1 MSLQR
6 RNENLKTWLIFAVI
20 LIAGIALRLYR
31 LDRFS
36 IFFDERSTLVIS
48 QGVVLEGANQ
58 KEVFSTLKLSNSDFW
73 KTPEFSLR
81 PPRVLRSFTYNE
93 NYSPRTFTPAEFWAP
108 KTLDDY
114 YEANNRSDIGNSPFY
129 YLLLHNWIEIF
140 GLTDYSIRALSVL
153 FSVLIIGLTYVF
165 ARRFFSVNTGLIASA
180 IVAIEPF
187 FIGYTHQ
194 ARSYS
199 LTFFLTLLA
208 TYFFLQIIEK
218 ENSRRKTIGLYIGYM
233 FAAGLGL
240 MSHFLVIAVL
250 IAHAIYALLFLRTI
264 TGWVKMAVS
273 AVAALLPV
281 TWWMLYGGGIYTLY
295 TLNYQADLYRRMAQT
310 KPFDNPFGIIL
321 PATLG
326 NVFTKS
332 LPIFADL
339 VIFTNGL
346 TDALAG
352 KKNVIVSLLIGLLL
366 IVLYRFRNHIK
377 LSDSIKKAIPFILV
391 LLGAAFYSNHRVQ
404 FVILSVSIFALSFI
418 PDVHRQ
424 ADPLQRKRLWMIYI
438 MALFPT
444 LFLILM
450 SFKNGHTYG
459 LMQRYS
465 GFSFPYVI
473 ILLSLLLQYYNT
485 IKVEFKT
492 LLYVGLACQL
502 YFVSLRLV
510 EFYEDRSPKYG
521 YFATPRA
528 PNPYYEAAQDI
539 QKLYQPG
546 DTILYPASRYEIL
559 SEMDRTFLPYSVQD
573 AQVTNLYLPKDAQYV
588 QVMDTTQ
595 TTHILLKKAGKS
607 EPIAIKKLKGLRYG
621 LE

>member
-1 MSLQR
+1 MFSNR
-6 RNENLKTWLIFAVI
+6 KNETLITWLIFAVI
-20 LIAGIALRLYR
+20 IIAGIALRLYR
-31 LDRFS
+31 LDRYS

-48 QGVVLEGANQ
+48 QGIVLEGANQ
-58 KEVFSTLKLSNSDFW
+58 KEVFSILKLSVPEFW
-73 KTPEFSLR
+73 KAPELDYK
-81 PPRVLRSFTYNE
+81 PRGVLRSFTYTE
-93 NYSPRTFTPAEFWAP
+93 TYSPRAFTPAEFWAP
-108 KTLDDY
+108 KTIEDF
-114 YEANNRSDIGNSPFY
+114 YEANIRSDIGNSPFY

-140 GLTDYSIRALSVL
+140 GLSDYSIRALSAL

-187 FIGYTHQ
+187 FIGYSHQ

-208 TYFFLQIIEK
+208 TYFFLQIIE
-218 ENSRRKTIGLYIGYM
+218 NDGSRRKTAGLYIGYIL
-233 FAAGLGL
+233 AAGLGL
-240 MSHFLVIAVL
+240 MSHFLTIAVL
-250 IAHAIYALLFLRTI
+250 VAHAAYALLFLRSI
-264 TGWVKMAVS
+264 KGWVKMAFS
-273 AVAALLPV
+273 AVAALSPV
-281 TWWMLYGGGIYTLY
+281 TWWMLFGGGIYTLY
-295 TLNYQADLYRRMAQT
+295 TLNYQADLYRRMAET
-310 KPFDNPFGIIL
+310 KPYDNPFGEIL
-321 PATLG
+321 PATFS

-352 KKNVIVSLLIGLLL
+352 RKNVIVAILVGVLL
-366 IVLYRFRNHIK
+366 IVLYRLRDWIK
-377 LSDSIKKAIPFILV
+377 MNNGLRTAIPFILV
-391 LLGAAFYSNHRVQ
+391 LASAAFYSNHKLQ

-418 PDVHRQ
+418 PDVHWQ
-424 ADPLQRKRLWMIYI
+424 ADREQKKRLWMVYI
-438 MALFPT
+438 MALIPT
-444 LFLILM
+444 FFLILM

-465 GFSFPYVI
+465 GFSFPYVV
-473 ILLSLLLQYYNT
+473 ILLSLLLQYYST
-485 IKVEFKT
+485 IKVEFRA

-510 EFYEDRSPKYG
+510 EFYQDRSPKYG
-521 YFATPRA
+521 YFSNPRK
-528 PNPYYEAAQDI
+528 PNPYHEAAEKI
-539 QKLYQPG
+539 KELYQEG

-595 TTHILLKKAGKS
+595 TTHILLKKAGNP
-607 EPIAIKKLKGLRYG
+607 EPVEIKKLKGLRYG

>member
-1 MSLQR
+1 MSLTR

-48 QGVVLEGANQ
+48 QGIVLEGANQ
-58 KEVFSTLKLSNSDFW
+58 KEVFSTLKLSVPEFW
-73 KTPEFSLR
+73 KAPTFDLR
-81 PPRVLRSFTYNE
+81 PPRVLRSLTYTQT
-93 NYSPRTFTPAEFWAP
+93 YLPKSFTPAEFWAP
-108 KTLDDY
+108 KTLQDY

-187 FIGYTHQ
+187 FIGYSHQ

-208 TYFFLQIIEK
+208 TYFFLQIIEN
-218 ENSRRKTIGLYIGYM
+218 EGGRRKTVGLYIGYI

-250 IAHAIYALLFLRTI
+250 IAHACYALLFLRI
-264 TGWVKMAVS
+264 IKGWVKMAVS
-273 AVAALLPV
+273 AVAALIPV

-295 TLNYQADLYRRMAQT
+295 TLNYQADLYRRMAET

-366 IVLYRFRNHIK
+366 IVFYRLRNHIK
-377 LSDSIKKAIPFILV
+377 LSESIKTAIPVILV
-391 LLGAAFYSNHRVQ
+391 LLGAAFYSNHKIQ
-404 FVILSVSIFALSFI
+404 FVILSISVFALSFI

-424 ADPLQRKRLWMIYI
+424 ADRLQRRRLWMIYI

-444 LFLILM
+444 FFLILM

-492 LLYVGLACQL
+492 LIYVGLACQL

-539 QKLYQPG
+539 NKLYQKG

-595 TTHILLKKAGKS
+595 TTHILLKKAGNP
-607 EPIAIKKLKGLRYG
+607 EPIVIKKLKGLRYG